1 MIKLVHLEPLLHKGH
16 VLLDGVE
23 GGLRADLVSPPDV
36 DANYGTLETLRISMA
51 LNFLGSVTSLWPLM
65 SIVRSVVQ
73 SVCLFFFFQKSGSY
87 TSILLSEHLLLTMTQ
102 NKQRA
107 L

>member
-36 DANYGTLETLRISMA
+36 DANYGTLETLRISIA
-51 LNFLGSVTSLWPLM
+51 LNFLE
-65 SIVRSVVQ
+65 R
-73 SVCLFFFFQKSGSY
+73 
-87 TSILLSEHLLLTMTQ
+87 
-102 NKQRA
+102 
-107 L
+107 